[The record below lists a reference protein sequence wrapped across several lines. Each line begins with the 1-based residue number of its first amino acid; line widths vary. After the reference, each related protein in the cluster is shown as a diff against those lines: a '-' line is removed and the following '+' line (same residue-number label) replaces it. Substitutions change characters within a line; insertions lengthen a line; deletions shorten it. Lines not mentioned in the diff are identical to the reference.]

1 MTYHRGE
8 RAVQA
13 RAGESDR
20 ADHSVRAIRDRI
32 PPAAA
37 AFLAAQPLLVVGAA
51 DAGGDRWASLLTGAP
66 GFARAV
72 DDRTIEVAAVPADG
86 DPLRP
91 VLAAPAGVGMIAIDP
106 ATRRRMR
113 CNGAA
118 VPIPGGFR
126 LTTDQVYANCP
137 KYIQQRD
144 HRAPAPAPGPL
155 TATRGIALTAEQQAA
170 VRAADTLFVATGA
183 DDGSADASHRGGEPG
198 FVQVLS
204 PAALRWPDYAGNA
217 MYMTLGNLALDP
229 AAGLLVPGWDDGT
242 TLQLTGTARVDWD
255 PAAAAAVPGALRMV
269 EFAVTGV
276 VELRG
281 ASPLRWGPP
290 RSSPANPPAVSP
302 RGTGSTPR

>member
-8 RAVQA
+8 RAVQE

-20 ADHSVRAIRDRI
+20 AEHAAPAIRDRI
-32 PPAAA
+32 PAAAA

-51 DAGGDRWASLLTGAP
+51 DAGGDRWASLLTGTP

-72 DDRTIEVAAVPADG
+72 DDRTIEVRAVPAEG

-91 VLAAPAGVGMIAIDP
+91 VLAGPTGVGMIAIDP

-113 CNGAA
+113 VNGSA
-118 VPIPGGFR
+118 VPIAGGFR
-126 LTTDQVYANCP
+126 VTTDQVYANCP

-144 HRAPAPAPGPL
+144 RRAPAAGAGSP
-155 TATRGIALTAEQQAA
+155 TAARGTALTAAQQAA

-204 PAALRWPDYAGNA
+204 PTALRWPDYAGNA
-217 MYMTLGNLALDP
+217 MYMTLGNLVLDP
-229 AAGLLVPGWDDGT
+229 AAGLLVPGWSDGT
-242 TLQLTGTARVDWD
+242 TLQLTGSARVDWD
-255 PAAAAAVPGALRMV
+255 PAAAAAVPGARRMV
-269 EFAVTGV
+269 DFAVTGV
-276 VELRG
+276 VEIRG

-302 RGTGSTPR
+302 PAPGSTPA